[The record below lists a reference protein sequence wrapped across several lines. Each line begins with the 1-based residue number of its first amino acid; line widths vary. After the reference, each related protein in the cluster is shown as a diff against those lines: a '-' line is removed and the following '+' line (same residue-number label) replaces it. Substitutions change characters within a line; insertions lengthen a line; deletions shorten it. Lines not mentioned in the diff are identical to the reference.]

1 MLSAINNWESLR
13 LANAFS
19 AEEKEAFK
27 DPYGN
32 WHLMQVDDTTFW
44 LFEQQISRQYVCETT
59 LSRCDTCK
67 YWGSMQGDWNWRS
80 HYNSPLPLILRVE
93 GKGSVSNPCVI
104 SGQDSITFPC
114 TIKAG
119 QYLVFDLSH
128 KGNACI
134 TDTNFNTIKE
144 IKPTGNLPRLI
155 EGDNQISMECRFIGE
170 GKQMPEVSVRYIA
183 IDEQH
188 PNIIFFKPA
197 Q

>member
-1 MLSAINNWESLR
+1 
-13 LANAFS
+13 
-19 AEEKEAFK
+19 
-27 DPYGN
+27 
-32 WHLMQVDDTTFW
+32 MQVDDTTFW

-80 HYNSPLPLILRVE
+80 HYNSPLSLILRVE

-128 KGNACI
+128 RGMACI
-134 TDTNFNTIKE
+134 TDANFNTIKE
-144 IKPTGNLPRLI
+144 IKPTGNLPRLL
-155 EGDNQISMECRFIGE
+155 EGDNQVSMECRFIGE
-170 GKQMPEVSVRYIA
+170 GKHMPEVSVRSIA